1 MAGGQ
6 GTRLRPLT
14 SNQPKPMLPIVGQPM
29 MQHVVKLARAHGFT
43 DIVATVQ
50 FLASVIRNF
59 FGDGSDLGV
68 SLSYATEQ
76 EPLGTAGSV
85 KNAEGLLD
93 DRFIVI
99 SGDALTDV
107 NLTELVKFHESK
119 QAAVTVTLKRVEDP
133 LEFGI
138 VIADEEG
145 RIERFME
152 KPGWGEVFSDTINTG
167 IYVLEREVLDM
178 IPEGVEFDFS
188 KDVFPL
194 LLDKGLPMYGYV
206 TDRYWT
212 DVGTLEAYQ
221 AAHRA
226 VLDREVDVDIEGF
239 ELEGGIWLG
248 EGAEIDPDAQIV
260 GPAYIGENARIEV
273 GARIREYSVLGRGV
287 SVKQGAFVHR
297 AIVHDYAYVGST
309 ASLRGCVL
317 GRNSDVKS
325 GSRLEEGVVVADE
338 CHIGEGAVINP
349 QVKVYPFKVV
359 DPGAIVSKSIVW
371 QSGGARGL
379 FGERGVSGLFN
390 IDLTPEMA
398 LRLALAY
405 ASVLPKGS
413 AVVACRD
420 ATRAARIVKRAM
432 VAGINAGTLECHDLE
447 LVPDPLAR
455 FYARSARAVGGF
467 SVRTAP
473 DDPASIEIAF
483 FDQRGVEIDASMQ
496 RRLERSYY
504 RDDLRRAFHHDVG
517 ELRFPARAREYY
529 VRGLA
534 DAVDVEGIRRRGP
547 KLVVDYAHGGTTLTG
562 PQVLGRIG
570 AEVLAINGTLDPD
583 RVVFPPDQDEQH
595 LDDLR
600 RLVQA
605 SGAEV
610 GARMDSTGELLRLVD
625 GGGRLLDQSTAL
637 LAFVSLVAGGSPS
650 PRVALPVST
659 TRVAEDIVRS
669 AGGEVLWTKI
679 SPAALMR
686 AADEGHAVFAGDEGG
701 GYIFPEFLAS
711 YDAVMSLTK
720 LLEMLAHQDT
730 SLREVVDGLPPAH
743 IARREVPVPWE
754 AKGAVMRRLLERVEG
769 RSAQTIDGVKVYRGP
784 DWALVVP
791 HPNEPLVRVWAEAGT
806 QDEAEEMAD
815 EFALLAEELR
825 T

>member
-107 NLTELVKFHESK
+107 DLTELVKFHESK

-138 VIADEEG
+138 VIADEGG

-167 IYVLEREVLDM
+167 IYVLDREVLDL

-221 AAHRA
+221 SAHRA

-248 EGAEIDPDAQIV
+248 EGAEIDPDAEIV
-260 GPAYIGENARIEV
+260 GPAFIGENARIEV

-349 QVKVYPFKVV
+349 RVKVYPFKAV

-467 SVRTAP
+467 AVRTAP

-483 FDQRGVEIDASMQ
+483 FDERGIEIDASMQ

-529 VRGLA
+529 IRGLV
-534 DAVDVEGIRRRGP
+534 DAVDVEGIRRRSP

-583 RVVFPPDQDEQH
+583 RVVFPPDQAERH

-600 RLVQA
+600 RLVRA

-625 GGGRLLDQSTAL
+625 GGGRLLDQRTAL
-637 LAFVSLVAGGSPS
+637 LAFVSLVAMGCPS

-669 AGGEVLWTKI
+669 AGGEVVWTKI

-686 AADEGHAVFAGDEGG
+686 AADEGRTVFAGDEGG

-720 LLEMLAHQDT
+720 LLEMLAHQDA
-730 SLREVVDGLPPAH
+730 SLRDVVDGLPPAH

-769 RSAQTIDGVKVYRGP
+769 RSVQTIDGVKVYRGP

-791 HPNEPLVRVWAEAGT
+791 HPKEPLVRVWAEAGT
-806 QDEAEEMAD
+806 PDEAEEMAE